1 MNIIIL
7 LGTNMGDRLENLT
20 QAKTLMAPYLQ
31 ILKESNIYQ
40 TAAWGNTD
48 QADFLNQGINV
59 ETNLSAEELMQVLLA
74 IESKMGRARM
84 QKWEP
89 RIIDLDI
96 IFYADEIHQTSL
108 IQIPHP
114 ELQNRAFVLQPL
126 LDLNPQFKHPKLHK
140 TIIELWDQCPDQLSV
155 SLFVE

>member
-1 MNIIIL
+1 
-7 LGTNMGDRLENLT
+7 
-20 QAKTLMAPYLQ
+20 
-31 ILKESNIYQ
+31 
-40 TAAWGNTD
+40 
-48 QADFLNQGINV
+48 
-59 ETNLSAEELMQVLLA
+59 MQVLLA
-74 IESKMGRARM
+74 IESKMGRERM

-96 IFYADEIHQTSL
+96 IFYGEEIHQTSF

-126 LDLNPQFKHPKLHK
+126 LDLNPQFKHPKLHQ
-140 TIIELWDQCPDQLSV
+140 TIAELWDQCPDQLSV

>member
-7 LGTNMGDRLENLT
+7 LGTNMGDRLENLS
-20 QAKTLMAPYLQ
+20 QAKTLMAPYVQ
-31 ILKESNIYQ
+31 ILQESKIYQ

-59 ETNLSAEELMQVLLA
+59 ETDLSAEELMHVLLA
-74 IESKMGRARM
+74 IESKMGRERM

-96 IFYADEIHQTSL
+96 IFYRQEIHQTSL

-126 LDLNPQFKHPKLHK
+126 LDLNPQFKHP
-140 TIIELWDQCPDQLSV
+140 IFQQSIAELWDLCPDQLSV
-155 SLFVE
+155 FIFVE

>member
-7 LGTNMGDRLENLT
+7 LGTNMGDRLENLS
-20 QAKTLMAPYLQ
+20 QAKTLMAPYVQ
-31 ILKESNIYQ
+31 ILQESKIYQ

-59 ETNLSAEELMQVLLA
+59 ETDLSAEELMHVLLA
-74 IESKMGRARM
+74 IESKMGRERM

-96 IFYADEIHQTSL
+96 IFYRQEIHQTSL

-126 LDLNPQFKHPKLHK
+126 LDLNPQFKHP
-140 TIIELWDQCPDQLSV
+140 IFQQSIAELWDLCPDQLSV
-155 SLFVE
+155 SIFVE

>member
-7 LGTNMGDRLENLT
+7 LGTNMGDRLENLS
-20 QAKTLMAPYLQ
+20 QAKTLMAPYVQ
-31 ILKESNIYQ
+31 ILQESKIYQ

-59 ETNLSAEELMQVLLA
+59 ETDLSAEELMHVLLA
-74 IESKMGRARM
+74 IESKMGRERM

-96 IFYADEIHQTSL
+96 IFYRDEIHQTSL

-126 LDLNPQFKHPKLHK
+126 LDLNPQFKHP
-140 TIIELWDQCPDQLSV
+140 IFQQSIAELWDLCPDQLSV
-155 SLFVE
+155 SIFVE

>member
-7 LGTNMGDRLENLT
+7 LGTNMGDRLENLS
-20 QAKTLMAPYLQ
+20 QAKTLMVPYVQ
-31 ILKESNIYQ
+31 ILQESKIYQ
-40 TAAWGNTD
+40 TAAWGKTD

-59 ETNLSAEELMQVLLA
+59 ETDLSAEELMQVLLA
-74 IESKMGRARM
+74 IESKMGRERM

-96 IFYADEIHQTSL
+96 IFYREEIHQTSL

-126 LDLNPQFKHPKLHK
+126 LDLNPQFKHPILQQS
-140 TIIELWDQCPDQLSV
+140 IAELWGLCPDQLSV
-155 SLFVE
+155 FIFVE

>member
-7 LGTNMGDRLENLT
+7 LGTNMGDRLENLS
-20 QAKTLMAPYLQ
+20 QAKTLMAPYVQ
-31 ILKESNIYQ
+31 ILQESKIYQ

-59 ETNLSAEELMQVLLA
+59 ETDLSAEELMHVLLA
-74 IESKMGRARM
+74 IESKMGRERM

-96 IFYADEIHQTSL
+96 IFYRQEIHQTSL

-126 LDLNPQFKHPKLHK
+126 LDLNPQFKHPILQQS
-140 TIIELWDQCPDQLSV
+140 IAELWDLCPDQLSV
-155 SLFVE
+155 SIFVE

>member
-7 LGTNMGDRLENLT
+7 LGTNMGDRLENLS
-20 QAKTLMAPYLQ
+20 QAKTLMAPYVQ
-31 ILKESNIYQ
+31 ILQESKIYQ

-59 ETNLSAEELMQVLLA
+59 ETDLSAEELMQVLLA
-74 IESKMGRARM
+74 IESKMGRERM

-96 IFYADEIHQTSL
+96 IFYREEIHQTSL

-126 LDLNPQFKHPKLHK
+126 LDLNPQFKHPILQQS
-140 TIIELWDQCPDQLSV
+140 IAELWGLCPDQLSV
-155 SLFVE
+155 SIFVE

>member
-7 LGTNMGDRLENLT
+7 LGTNMGDRLENLS
-20 QAKTLMAPYLQ
+20 QAKTLMAPYVQ
-31 ILKESNIYQ
+31 ILQESKIYQ

-59 ETNLSAEELMQVLLA
+59 ETDLSAEELMHVLLA
-74 IESKMGRARM
+74 IESKMGRERM

-96 IFYADEIHQTSL
+96 IFYREEIHQTSL

-126 LDLNPQFKHPKLHK
+126 LDLNPQFKHP
-140 TIIELWDQCPDQLSV
+140 IFQQSIAELWDLCPDQLSV
-155 SLFVE
+155 SIFVE